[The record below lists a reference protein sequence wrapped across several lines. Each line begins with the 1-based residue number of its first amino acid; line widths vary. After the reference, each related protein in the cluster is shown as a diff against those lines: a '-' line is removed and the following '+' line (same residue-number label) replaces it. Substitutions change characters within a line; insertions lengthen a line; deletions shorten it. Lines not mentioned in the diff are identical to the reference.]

1 MSSDHQRRR
10 YAITSWIGRR
20 LTRQYQP
27 LSSFKILLTKPEITL
42 MFIFTSLLYAEFYC
56 ILYESSTPPK
66 SRSLM
71 IRTVLS
77 TVLED
82 KYNLTELQIGL
93 CYLYVP
99 HTYHSFGGLTR
110 RPSGIGAIL
119 SSYLNGLQQDHY
131 YRKEITRAG
140 GDYRKVGE
148 EFRLEW
154 TRFRCLLPFAM
165 LVQLMPEMVV
175 Q

>member
-1 MSSDHQRRR
+1 
-10 YAITSWIGRR
+10 
-20 LTRQYQP
+20 
-27 LSSFKILLTKPEITL
+27 
-42 MFIFTSLLYAEFYC
+42 
-56 ILYESSTPPK
+56 
-66 SRSLM
+66 M

-99 HTYHSFGGLTR
+99 KLTIHPTNLTH

-119 SSYLNGLQQDHY
+119 SSYLNGVQQDYY
-131 YRKEITRAG
+131 YRKEMARAG

-148 EFRLEW
+148 EFKLEW
-154 TRFRCLLPFAM
+154 TRFRCLFPFAM
-165 LVQLMPEMVV
+165 
-175 Q
+175 